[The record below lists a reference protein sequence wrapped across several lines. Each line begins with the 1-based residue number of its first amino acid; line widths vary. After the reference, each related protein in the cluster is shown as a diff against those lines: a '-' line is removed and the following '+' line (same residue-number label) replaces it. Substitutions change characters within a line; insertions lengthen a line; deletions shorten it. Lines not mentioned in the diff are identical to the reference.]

1 MYVLLLWRKE
11 RDELPEGMYNQ
22 RGGGGGD
29 GEGDEERDEFP
40 EGDGLRLRLRLRGER
55 GAHGDGLRLRLRL
68 RLRLLAMGCVC
79 RLPGSSGFF
88 SSASK
93 RSRKAL
99 MRATKFSGSLHTSV
113 AAVAAVTVAAVA
125 AVAAV
130 VAAVAVAGGCRGVE
144 ERLEPCCSSSCS
156 LLACSL
162 VCVVSKG
169 VV

>member
-55 GAHGDGLRLRLRL
+55 GAQGDGLRLRLRL

-79 RLPGSSGFF
+79 RLPGSSGFS

-93 RSRKAL
+93 RSRRAL
-99 MRATKFSGSLHTSV
+99 SEKYGLGRGWGGKKKKEAYLRA
-113 AAVAAVTVAAVA
+113 
-125 AVAAV
+125 
-130 VAAVAVAGGCRGVE
+130 
-144 ERLEPCCSSSCS
+144 
-156 LLACSL
+156 
-162 VCVVSKG
+162 CVVDDCKDLKEK
-169 VV
+169 V